1 LGAIDKFS
9 EDGRIHDDY
18 RIDYMRAHV
27 EQMREAIADGV
38 DVFGYAWWG
47 PIDLVSSGT
56 SEMTKRYGMIYVDQ
70 DDYNNGT
77 HKRSKKKSFYY
88 YKKLI
93 ASNGADLENNV
104 TFEE

>member
-1 LGAIDKFS
+1 
-9 EDGRIHDDY
+9 
-18 RIDYMRAHV
+18 MRAHV
-27 EQMREAIADGV
+27 EQLREAIADGV

-56 SEMTKRYGMIYVDQ
+56 SEITKRYGMIYVDQ

-77 HKRSKKKSFYY
+77 HARSKKKSFYY

-104 TFEE
+104 TFED